1 MNWLLR
7 SSCNL
12 GHSQCPLALGTAL
25 FVAHFV
31 QCAPLCVYVLKSS
44 VHFTGNIFCT
54 NVLCMTLH
62 CALVSMLTL
71 CTDFAVHCVLHCALT
86 FALCSCRAALSSER
100 QIFVTSLV
108 SPTEIASWTTVNIII
123 VIVIVIIIIIIII
136 NIAII
141 MIFYLIVRTI
151 IIPSS

>member
-1 MNWLLR
+1 MVNWLLR

-12 GHSQCPLALGTAL
+12 GHSQCSLALGAAL
-25 FVAHFV
+25 FIAHFV
-31 QCAPLCVYVLKSS
+31 LKSF
-44 VHFTGNIFCT
+44 VHFTGNNFCT

-62 CALVSMLTL
+62 CALVSVLTL
-71 CTDFAVHCVLHCALT
+71 CTDLAVHCVLHCALT

-123 VIVIVIIIIIIII
+123 VIVIVIIITIII

-141 MIFYLIVRTI
+141 MIFYLIVQTI
-151 IIPSS
+151 FMPSS